1 MTYSVGEA
9 AKLLGVAPSAL
20 RYYDKEGLLPFV
32 TRTESGIRIFR
43 EEDLRWL
50 RLIRCLKASGMPIK
64 SIRRYIE
71 LEMQGDDTIDA
82 RLSLFEAQRAVVRE
96 QMEQLQRT
104 LDTLEYKCW
113 YYETAKRCGSV
124 RSARD
129 MPDEALPE
137 NIREAR
143 RRLRQG

>member
-32 TRTESGIRIFR
+32 TRTESGIRVFR

-71 LEMQGDDTIDA
+71 LEMQGDGTIDE
-82 RLSLFEAQRAVVRE
+82 RLGLFEAQRAVVRE
-96 QMEQLQRT
+96 QVEQLQRT

-113 YYETAKRCGSV
+113 YYETAKRCGTT
-124 RSARD
+124 RAPME

>member
-1 MTYSVGEA
+1 MTYSVREA

-32 TRTESGIRIFR
+32 TRTESGTRVFR

-64 SIRRYIE
+64 SIRRCIE
-71 LEMQGDDTIDA
+71 LEMQGDETIDE
-82 RLSLFEAQRAVVRE
+82 RLKLFEEQREAVCA

-104 LDTLEYKCW
+104 LETLEYKCW
-113 YYETAKRCGSV
+113 YFETAKRCGSV
-124 RSARD
+124 RAVQD

-137 NIREAR
+137 NIRAAR